1 MSVDVCRGEADGQ
14 SEQLRSQRTLS
25 AQRAEQLRAQL
36 RDQPGDFGG
45 NRGNAMECCTTAW
58 HSTAMHG
65 ARMSWISHVDEQ

>member
-1 MSVDVCRGEADGQ
+1 MPLDLCRGEADGQ

-45 NRGNAMECCTTAW
+45 TLGMLHHGMAYAAYR
-58 HSTAMHG
+58 ST
-65 ARMSWISHVDEQ
+65 

>member
-45 NRGNAMECCTTAW
+45 NRGMLWNAVPQHGIAQRCTALEC
-58 HSTAMHG
+58 HG
-65 ARMSWISHVDEQ
+65 FHM